1 MLERK
6 PSDNKEFECIRHRI
20 PDNSFNYPAKQY
32 KDSRRKSGFMNRS
45 CQQDWSEKWSFLCYS
60 KSCDGVVCR
69 VLFPDS
75 SHRLAKYIRMA
86 KHVIPEPYQDWKDLP
101 VDIKNHAFT
110 DYHLNSMA
118 RLKEFI
124 RTMNNPEKGIG
135 VTISGKK

>member
-1 MLERK
+1 
-6 PSDNKEFECIRHRI
+6 
-20 PDNSFNYPAKQY
+20 
-32 KDSRRKSGFMNRS
+32 MNRS
-45 CQQDWSEKWSFLCYS
+45 CQQDSSEKWSFLCYS
-60 KSCDGVVCR
+60 KTCDGVVCR

-101 VDIKNHAFT
+101 VDIRNHAFT

-124 RTMNNPEKGIG
+124 RTMNNPEKGVG